1 MTHSAALRRAAR
13 ATDGYRRRMRFLK
26 GAALVAVGKRL
37 YDESRKP
44 HNKARIDRAV
54 QSLRE
59 RRAGRGRTH

>member
-1 MTHSAALRRAAR
+1 
-13 ATDGYRRRMRFLK
+13 MRFLK

-59 RRAGRGRTH
+59 KRTGRGRKH